1 MVVTVAVFLAAAG
14 MILLVGPRMAR
25 LADRLSEATGL
36 GGALFGIVF
45 LAIATD
51 LPEVALT
58 TSASL
63 TGTPRIAMGGVLG
76 GAAAQ
81 LLYIA
86 AVDYAVR
93 DRDLHRDL
101 PLEST
106 LAQGTLMAALL
117 TVPLLFAAGDLR
129 VGWVSTGTVVLAG
142 TYVTGLSVM
151 RRIAP
156 AATPAPTPS
165 TTTGDA
171 GDATTESTAPL
182 WRRFIGFAVV
192 LAGAGVALE
201 NTTESLGAELG
212 IGETAA
218 GALLAGVVG
227 SLPELV
233 TAVSAARAGALELA
247 IGNLVGSSALDAT
260 MLALADVLYTGGSVF
275 ELLGPAEY
283 TLIAVGLAMT
293 MLFLFALAR
302 QNVERRTRMAP
313 ESYLMVVTYAL
324 GAFLLL
330 SA

>member
-1 MVVTVAVFLAAAG
+1 MSVAVFLAAAG
-14 MILLVGPRMAR
+14 AILLVGPPMAR
-25 LADRLSEATGL
+25 VADRLSEATGL

-45 LAIATD
+45 LALATD

-58 TSASL
+58 SAASL

-76 GAAAQ
+76 GTAAQ

-86 AVDYAVR
+86 VVDLALR
-93 DRDLHRDL
+93 DRRLHPNL

-106 LAQGTLMAALL
+106 LSQGAFMAGLL

-129 VGWVSTGTVVLAG
+129 IGWVSAG
-142 TYVTGLSVM
+142 TIVLLGTYLTGLSVL
-151 RRIAP
+151 RRVAP
-156 AATPAPTPS
+156 GMETS
-165 TTTGDA
+165 ESSDEEDDA
-171 GDATTESTAPL
+171 VTESTGPL
-182 WRRFIGFAVV
+182 WRRFIGFAAV

-201 NTTESLGAELG
+201 NTTESLGGHLG

-247 IGNLVGSSALDAT
+247 VGNLVGSSAIDVT
-260 MLALADVLYTGGSVF
+260 MLALADVLHTGGSVF

-283 TLIAVGLAMT
+283 TLIAVGMAMT
-293 MLFLFALAR
+293 VLLLFALAR
-302 QNVERRTRMAP
+302 RTVERRSSVAP
-313 ESYLMVVTYAL
+313 ESYLMLVTYVF
-324 GAFLLL
+324 GAVLLL
-330 SA
+330 TA